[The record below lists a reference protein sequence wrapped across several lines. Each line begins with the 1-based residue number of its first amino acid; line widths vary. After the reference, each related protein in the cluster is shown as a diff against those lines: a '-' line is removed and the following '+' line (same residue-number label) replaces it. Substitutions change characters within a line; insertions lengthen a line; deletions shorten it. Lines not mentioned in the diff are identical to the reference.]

1 VGQCYCQV
9 PMYMS
14 HEVPL
19 QAICT
24 RLHMYYVPPIL
35 PSCVGV
41 RMRKR

>member
-14 HEVPL
+14 HKVPL

-24 RLHMYYVPPIL
+24 RLHMYHVPPIL